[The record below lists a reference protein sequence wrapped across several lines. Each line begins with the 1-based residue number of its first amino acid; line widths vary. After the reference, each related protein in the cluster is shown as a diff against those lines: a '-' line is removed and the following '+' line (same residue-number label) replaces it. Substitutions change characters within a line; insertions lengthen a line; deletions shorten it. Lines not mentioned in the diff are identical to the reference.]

1 MIRVCEACGFYA
13 ATIGG
18 SVLSCPCE
26 TCEDTHNLC
35 SNCYRTL
42 RNLTVADEQE
52 ALAIAEK
59 ARKEGRS
66 VDRALASFLRLLR
79 LPCCPDRLR
88 VARLLMGEDE

>member
-1 MIRVCEACGFYA
+1 MIRFCEACGFYA

-18 SVLSCPCE
+18 SVLLCPCE
-26 TCEDTHNLC
+26 TCEGTHDLC

-42 RNLTVADEQE
+42 RNLTAADERE
-52 ALAIAEK
+52 VLAIAEA
-59 ARKEGRS
+59 ARKYGRS
-66 VDRALASFLRLLR
+66 VDRALASVLRLLR

>member
-1 MIRVCEACGFYA
+1 MIRFCEACGFYA

-42 RNLTVADEQE
+42 RNLTAADER
-52 ALAIAEK
+52 AVLVIAGK
-59 ARKEGRS
+59 AREEGRS
-66 VDRALASFLRLLR
+66 VDRALASVLRLLW

-88 VARLLMGEDE
+88 VARLLMGDE